1 MNASTRRDS
10 AATGLDSAETA
21 ATGLRSAATGR
32 GSLSFDDVAFSH
44 EGQGGSRGEAA
55 GLRLDGIRLSI
66 AAGGT
71 LALVGPNGSGKTTL
85 LRLATGE
92 LTAARGRIEV
102 CGLDPA
108 RAPRRDL
115 ARRVAVVAAHASVG
129 FGYTVEEVVLMG
141 RAPWLEAYRLE
152 SEEDLEIAGDAME
165 AMDVVHLAHRVFDS
179 LSSGERQRA
188 AVARALA
195 QQPELVL
202 LDEPGAFLDIKHQVE
217 LYDVLLERNRAT
229 GLTIVSVL
237 HDLNLAALYF
247 EHVAMLHAGSIFAQG
262 APDDVIT
269 YANVREVFE
278 TDVYVDRNHLTGH
291 LNVLPLP
298 RDHALRSAASPP
310 SRKGTAESEA

>member
-1 MNASTRRDS
+1 MSGAQSGGGGT
-10 AATGLDSAETA
+10 
-21 ATGLRSAATGR
+21 LRFCG
-32 GSLSFDDVAFSH
+32 VAFSH
-44 EGQGGSRGEAA
+44 ERPPRGGPQNASLRLEGIDLDVEAGGS
-55 GLRLDGIRLSI
+55 
-66 AAGGT
+66 

-85 LRLATGE
+85 LRLAAGE
-92 LTAARGRIEV
+92 LVADAGRIEV
-102 CGLDPA
+102 GGLDPA

-115 ARRVAVVAAHASVG
+115 ARRMAVVAAHATVG

-141 RAPWLEAYRLE
+141 RAPWLDGYRLE
-152 SEEDLEIAGDAME
+152 SGDDVDIARNAMQ
-165 AMDVVHLAHRVFDS
+165 AMDVAHLAHRVFDS

-195 QQPELVL
+195 QQPEIVL

-217 LYDVLLERNRAT
+217 LYDVLLERSRTT
-229 GLTIVSVL
+229 GLTVVSVL

-247 EHVAMLHAGSIFAQG
+247 AQVALLHGGRVYAKG

-269 YANVREVFE
+269 YANVKTVFD

-298 RDHALRSAASPP
+298 RDRAARGP
-310 SRKGTAESEA
+310 GCAER

>member
-1 MNASTRRDS
+1 MN
-10 AATGLDSAETA
+10 
-21 ATGLRSAATGR
+21 
-32 GSLSFDDVAFSH
+32 GSLRFESVAFSH
-44 EGQGGSRGEAA
+44 PPSGRGRAP
-55 GLRLDGIRLSI
+55 GLRLDGIDL
-66 AAGGT
+66 AVVAGGS

-85 LRLATGE
+85 LRLAAGE
-92 LTAARGRIEV
+92 LLPTSGRIEI
-102 CGLDPA
+102 CGLDPSA
-108 RAPRRDL
+108 APRRDL
-115 ARRVAVVAAHASVG
+115 ARKVAVVAAHATVG

-141 RAPWLEAYRLE
+141 RAPWLDGYGLE
-152 SEEDLEIAGDAME
+152 SEEDVEIARSAME
-165 AMDVVHLAHRVFDS
+165 AMDVVHLADRVFDS

-195 QQPELVL
+195 QQPQLVL

-217 LYDVLLERNRAT
+217 LYDVLLERSRT
-229 GLTIVSVL
+229 MGLTVVSVL

-247 EHVAMLHAGSIFAQG
+247 AEVAMLLAGRIHAQG

-298 RDHALRSAASPP
+298 RRHAVKETLL
-310 SRKGTAESEA
+310 

>member
-1 MNASTRRDS
+1 MSGGT
-10 AATGLDSAETA
+10 
-21 ATGLRSAATGR
+21 LR
-32 GSLSFDDVAFSH
+32 FDDVAFTHAAS
-44 EGQGGSRGEAA
+44 SRTGAPGE
-55 GLRLDGIRLSI
+55 GLRLEGIRLDVAS
-66 AAGGT
+66 GSS

-85 LRLATGE
+85 LRLAAGE
-92 LTAARGRIEV
+92 LVASSGRIET

-108 RAPRRDL
+108 RAPRREL

-141 RAPWLEAYRLE
+141 RAPWLDGYALE
-152 SEEDLEIAGDAME
+152 TAEDLEVASSAMQ
-165 AMDVVHLAHRVFDS
+165 AMDVAHLAHRVFDS
-179 LSSGERQRA
+179 LSSGEKQRA

-217 LYDVLLERNRAT
+217 LYDVLLERSRAM
-229 GLTIVSVL
+229 GLTVVSVL

-247 EHVAMLHAGSIFAQG
+247 AEVAMLHGGRIFAHG

-269 YANVREVFE
+269 YANVRAVFE

-298 RDHALRSAASPP
+298 RGRAPRDGAAPRP
-310 SRKGTAESEA
+310 AGEGGGR